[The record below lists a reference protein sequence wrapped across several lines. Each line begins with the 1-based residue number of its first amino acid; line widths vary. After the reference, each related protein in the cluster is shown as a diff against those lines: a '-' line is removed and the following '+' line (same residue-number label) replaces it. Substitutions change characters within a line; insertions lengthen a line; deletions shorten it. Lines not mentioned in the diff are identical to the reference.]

1 MLTELIQRLWR
12 RKRKGWMSISDYR
25 KRHERE
31 MKRNPSR
38 FQREQEQAR
47 QWSLR
52 VANKNGA
59 KSKET

>member
-1 MLTELIQRLWR
+1 MVDDFIRKLFR
-12 RKRKGWMSISDYR
+12 RKRSGWISLAEYN

-38 FQREQEQAR
+38 FEHEQEQAR

-52 VANKNGA
+52 VARKSHTNK
-59 KSKET
+59 KVT